1 MIGLVQGGNRRT
13 PDAGRRREEIGE
25 RSRALHLAAN
35 LALRPPPL
43 PPSGGGRRLNM
54 KMNHTIGFAT
64 RFWITIQCDG

>member
-35 LALRPPPL
+35 LALRPPPFR
-43 PPSGGGRRLNM
+43 PRAVG
-54 KMNHTIGFAT
+54 A
-64 RFWITIQCDG
+64 D